1 MREGRQND
9 GPKVSIVIPA
19 YNPPME
25 LFRKCINSL
34 LCQDYENTEMIIV
47 DDGST
52 VSIGAEMDALCQ
64 MDPRIT
70 VLHQTNGG
78 IGAARNC
85 GISKAAGKYICF
97 VDADDFVPAGWLT
110 YAVKLSDKQ
119 GLDICYGKIIQTS
132 DGTSLPEKAE
142 KGREFIIYEKE
153 EFDEVQKLLLLNNYS
168 PLQNLPRLDFV
179 SQGKLFLMECVKN
192 TLFTVERIPTEDQE
206 FNLRI
211 LKQCKRVA
219 ITDAVSYY
227 YYQNPDSITHRYRPE
242 AVDLVRRAMKMM
254 YESLWDDK
262 EICTA
267 FCYRYFV
274 EMVNGM
280 KLAYFS
286 EKDSEHSNSER
297 LRMTRSVLK
306 SPDFRKVLQNIDLNC
321 CDQKSVKIKLWL
333 LKHRIYLPVE
343 LFWLAKMKKI
353 ERS

>member
-1 MREGRQND
+1 MMV

-110 YAVKLSDKQ
+110 YATKLSDRQ
-119 GLDICYGKIIQTS
+119 DIDICYGKVILST
-132 DGTSLPEKAE
+132 DGKSLSVDDE
-142 KGREFIIYEKE
+142 KGLDYILYEK
-153 EFDEVQKLLLLNNYS
+153 DHIKDVQKLLLLNNTS
-168 PLQNLPRLDFV
+168 PLRRLPRLDFV
-179 SQGKLFLMECVKN
+179 SVGKLFRTEVVKN
-192 TLFTVERIPTEDQE
+192 TLFTVERIPIEDQE

-286 EKDSEHSNSER
+286 EKDSEHSDAER
-297 LRMTRSVLK
+297 LRMTRSVLE

-321 CDQKSVKIKLWL
+321 CNQKSVKIKLWL
-333 LKHRIYLPVE
+333 IKHRIYLPVE
-343 LFWLAKMKKI
+343 LFWLAKMKNGG
-353 ERS
+353 RS

>member
-1 MREGRQND
+1 MMV

-47 DDGST
+47 DDGSA
-52 VSIGAEMDALCQ
+52 VSIGTEMDDLCQ

-85 GISKAAGKYICF
+85 GISKATGKYICF
-97 VDADDFVPAGWLT
+97 VDTDDFVPAEWLT
-110 YAVKLSDKQ
+110 YAVKLSDRQ
-119 GLDICYGKIIQTS
+119 DIDICYGKVIMS
-132 DGTSLPEKAE
+132 ADGKSLSVEDE
-142 KGREFIIYEKE
+142 KGQDYILYEQEHLK
-153 EFDEVQKLLLLNNYS
+153 DVQKMLLLNNTS
-168 PLQNLPRLDFV
+168 PLCRLPRLDFV
-179 SQGKLFLMECVKN
+179 SVGKLFRTEVVKN
-192 TLFTVERIPTEDQE
+192 TLFTVERVPIEDQE

-211 LKQCKRVA
+211 LKRCKRVA
-219 ITDAVSYY
+219 LTDAVSYY
-227 YYQNPDSITHRYRPE
+227 YYENPDSITHRYRPD
-242 AVDLVRRAMKMM
+242 AVDSVRHAMEMM
-254 YESLWDDK
+254 YESLWGGR

-274 EMVNGM
+274 EMVNGV